1 MTLPERL
8 ATGLR
13 RAFLEH
19 GYEHLTMSTI
29 ASVCGLTRRALY
41 HHFSNKE
48 EAFRA
53 WLRHSNEAA
62 VAAGFAAARE
72 ALERGGDAVDVVTT
86 LVDVR
91 YGDNRRRL
99 ELSPHA
105 LEINDQAFRRCRDIM
120 DDSAR
125 AFQAAFAD
133 LLVEMAGRRLFA
145 LRPEPVPAE
154 LAQMLADGARG
165 VNQSRPAASASE
177 LAARYRRMSAAI
189 LFGAVDAAVEPA
201 AGPPAAESPAPSR
214 RKRRPAEPMP

>member
-1 MTLPERL
+1 MTLHERL
-8 ATGLR
+8 ADGLR

-53 WLRHSNEAA
+53 WLRHSNETA
-62 VAAGFAAARE
+62 VAAGFAAARG
-72 ALERGGDAVDVVTT
+72 ALEAGGDAVDVVTT

-99 ELSPHA
+99 ALSPHA
-105 LEINDQAFRRCRDIM
+105 LEINDQAFRRCRDLM

-145 LRPEPVPAE
+145 LRPEPSPDD

-165 VNQSRPAASASE
+165 VNQSRPTASASE
-177 LAARYRRMSAAI
+177 LAARYRRMCAAI
-189 LFGAVDAAVEPA
+189 LYGTVDPA
-201 AGPPAAESPAPSR
+201 DGPPAAETPASPR
-214 RKRRPAEPMP
+214 RKRRPAERMP

>member
-1 MTLPERL
+1 MTLHERL
-8 ATGLR
+8 AAGLR

-41 HHFSNKE
+41 HHFSSKE
-48 EAFRA
+48 EAFRF

-62 VAAGFAAARE
+62 VTAGFAAARGVLE
-72 ALERGGDAVDVVTT
+72 ASGDAIDVVTT

-99 ELSPHA
+99 AASPHA

-125 AFQAAFAD
+125 AFQAGFAE
-133 LLVEMAGRRLFA
+133 LLAEMAECGLFA
-145 LRPEPVPAE
+145 LRSEPSPAD
-154 LAQMLADGARG
+154 LAQILADGARG

-177 LAARYRRMSAAI
+177 LATRYRNMCAAI
-189 LFGAVDAAVEPA
+189 LYGTVDPAGAPPV
-201 AGPPAAESPAPSR
+201 AGSPAPPR
-214 RKRRPAEPMP
+214 LPRRPAEPKP